1 MIGHISWQTYNTDK
15 QVTDSAA
22 SSTAYV
28 TGVKTNQEN
37 IGVDVNVLNQD
48 CDAMNNPEF
57 HTKSILRDFQVNYI
71 FFPVE
76 HVFSDCLLSINL
88 HQINL
93 SWVRKPHLLM
103 THLGERT
110 LLS

>member
-71 FFPVE
+71 YFFYWVDLK
-76 HVFSDCLLSINL
+76 SCLLSISL
-88 HQINL
+88 HQSN
-93 SWVRKPHLLM
+93 
-103 THLGERT
+103 
-110 LLS
+110 